1 MVAVKPTSPLSPKS
15 RLHGLSQQAIGSA
28 VAAAQALDRGRVHE
42 AERHVIGLLALY
54 SEHPEVLRLHAGVQ
68 RLRGDHD
75 SAIATLRRAINLRPQ
90 DALYLSTLGSVL
102 IETAQYDEAVA
113 TLEQACALDP
123 SLASAWYNL
132 GLVLMRCMRVDESA
146 AALRHALSLS
156 PDIAISAHA
165 MLGDMFRA
173 DGRLD
178 DAIAEYRAA
187 LARQPYAGM
196 AWWGLADIKTK
207 KFSDDDVERLRK
219 ALHNPAA
226 SEDDIVAMEFA
237 LAKALD
243 ERGRF
248 AESLVALERGNARA
262 RKHVRWNA
270 EAYTTQIDSIIR
282 TFTPPPAVA
291 ATDIGHEVIFIVS
304 MPRSGSTLIEQVL
317 ASHSMVDGAG
327 ELADLPIVL
336 TEEARRRRKPFTE
349 FIREL
354 DSADWERLGR
364 RYLERTARWRQN
376 RPRFT
381 DKLPGNWPYVG
392 AIHAMLPGARIIIG
406 RRDPL
411 ETCFSCYR
419 QRLANNEYTRTFS
432 DLASAW
438 RDFDRAATF
447 WRAQYPDHIYEN
459 VYEDFVADP
468 ETKIRE
474 LLAFCQLPFEE
485 ACLRFY
491 DNQRSVHTPSAAQV
505 RQPLRRD
512 TARTADYGAL
522 LDPLRSALSLPPF
535 AAT

>member
-1 MVAVKPTSPLSPKS
+1 MAGSPLPSQS
-15 RLHGLSQQAIGSA
+15 RLHGLSQQAIGNV
-28 VAAAQALDRGRVHE
+28 VAAAHALDRGRVDE
-42 AERHVIGLLALY
+42 AERHIIGLLALY
-54 SEHPEVLRLHAGVQ
+54 PEHPEVLRLHAGVQ

-75 SAIATLRRAINLRPQ
+75 NAIATLRRAITLRPQ
-90 DALYLSTLGSVL
+90 DALYLNTLGSVF
-102 IETAQYDEAVA
+102 IETAQYDDAIA
-113 TLEQACALDP
+113 ILEEACALDP

-132 GLVLMRCMRVDESA
+132 GLVLMRCMRVDEAA
-146 AALRHALSLS
+146 AALRRALNLS
-156 PDIAISAHA
+156 QDIAISAHA

-207 KFSDDDVERLRK
+207 NFSDNDVERLRK

-226 SEDDIVAMEFA
+226 GEDDLVAMEFA

-243 ERGRF
+243 ERKRF

-262 RKHVRWNA
+262 RKHVHWNA
-270 EAYTTQIDSIIR
+270 DAYTAQIDSIIR
-282 TFTPPPAVA
+282 TFTPPPVSA
-291 ATDIGHEVIFIVS
+291 AADIGHEVIFIVS
-304 MPRSGSTLIEQVL
+304 MPRSGSTLIEQIL

-336 TEEARRRRKPFTE
+336 TEEAHHRRKPFPD
-349 FIREL
+349 FVLEL
-354 DSADWERLGR
+354 DASDWERLGR

-392 AIHAMLPGARIIIG
+392 AIRAMLPQARVIIG

-432 DLASAW
+432 DLAAAW
-438 RDFDRAATF
+438 RDFDRAATH
-447 WRAQYPDHIYEN
+447 WRTQYPDRVYEN
-459 VYEDFVADP
+459 VYEDLVADP
-468 ETKIRE
+468 QTKIRE
-474 LLAFCQLPFEE
+474 LLAFCQLPFED

-491 DNQRSVHTPSAAQV
+491 ENQRDVHTPSAAQV

-512 TARTADYGAL
+512 TARAADYGAL
-522 LDPLRSALSLPPF
+522 LDPLRKALSLPPF
-535 AAT
+535 AAP